1 MYDDSTLNVSQLE
14 AEKNK
19 LENMLNNNLMKK
31 KNQLQGQLEE
41 ITVEDRRQKLTDN
54 SSELTELDTRI
65 NENKARFKGWYNR

>member
-1 MYDDSTLNVSQLE
+1 MYDNSTLNFLQLE